1 MPDGDDWKK
10 TGNSSVGAGV
20 GLRDDSGVVESSLY
34 PSGLAAVA
42 CTTVEWVLQVPSPQP
57 SPAISVTYRCHV
69 AEPLTPGA
77 LIGSPPHEVT
87 LGSVPYAPP
96 LW

>member
-1 MPDGDDWKK
+1 MDEYEVTGEGDDNAK
-10 TGNSSVGAGV
+10 GGRG
-20 GLRDDSGVVESSLY
+20 GSGSGYLAY

-42 CTTVEWVLQVPSPQP
+42 CTTVEWVLHVPSPQP

-96 LW
+96 W